1 MPQIRTLYSQFAEY
15 YDILHADKD
24 YAGEVNKLKR
34 LISRHKKSNGNA
46 LLDVGCGTGRHI
58 SYFREDFSCTGID
71 LNESM
76 LKVARKKVRDAIFRQ
91 ADMAEFK
98 LSKKFDAIVCLYCT
112 IAYSLDIKTLRKT
125 LVNFENHL
133 KPGGVV
139 IIEPYFTNETFVP
152 NKPKL
157 STAESEGIK
166 IARVSMSWRKGN
178 LATRKRI
185 MAIADKNRGVFSFED
200 ISDIALFSDEQI
212 LSEMAQA
219 GFKTKLIKKGIG
231 KKFGLYLGVKNRQ

>member
-24 YAGEVNKLKR
+24 YAGEVKKLNQ
-34 LISRHKKSNGNA
+34 LISRYKKSKGNA

-58 SYFREDFSCTGID
+58 SYFKDKFSCTGID
-71 LNESM
+71 LNEAM
-76 LKVARKKVRDAIFRQ
+76 LKVARKKVKGAIFKQ
-91 ADMAEFK
+91 ADMTEFQ
-98 LSKKFDAIVCLYCT
+98 LPKKFDAVTCLYCT
-112 IAYSLDIKTLRKT
+112 IAYSLDIKTLKKT
-125 LVNFENHL
+125 LINFVDHL
-133 KPGGVV
+133 KPGGIV
-139 IIEPYFTNETFVP
+139 IIEPYFTAETYLP

-200 ISDIALFSDEQI
+200 VSDIALFSDKQL
-212 LSEMAQA
+212 LSEMARA
-219 GFKTKLIKKGIG
+219 GFETKLIKKGIN
-231 KKFGLYLGVKNRQ
+231 KEFGLYVGVKVV